1 VLVTRVDAAAAPG
14 LLHALPEADY
24 DEGGRLLWLGP
35 AEVPLVGKGTIAVVS
50 AGTADLPVAREAIGV
65 ARRFGMNEV
74 ACYDYDK
81 VIAALMKDKMT
92 EEEAVEFFMFN
103 QIGAWMG
110 ENTPVFVRLL
120 PTK

>member
-1 VLVTRVDAAAAPG
+1 VKVAVLFYVADHPMRTQIAEFNAEALFMDGYDDA
-14 LLHALPEADY
+14 L
-24 DEGGRLLWLGP
+24 
-35 AEVPLVGKGTIAVVS
+35 
-50 AGTADLPVAREAIGV
+50 IGV